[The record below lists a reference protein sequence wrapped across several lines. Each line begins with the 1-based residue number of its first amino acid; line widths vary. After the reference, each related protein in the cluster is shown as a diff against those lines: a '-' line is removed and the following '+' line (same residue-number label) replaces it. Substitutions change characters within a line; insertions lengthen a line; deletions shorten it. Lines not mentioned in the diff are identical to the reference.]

1 MSSLLPGSNKLNPDD
16 DIPDLSGKHYIV
28 TGGSAGIGFGIAAHL
43 LQHKAE
49 NVTILSN
56 KEQHANSALEEL
68 KEYGDVTKAHWVKC
82 DLEDLKFTD
91 RVADELAQSQD
102 RLDGLILNAGL
113 GVGVYN
119 ETKDK
124 LDSHF
129 QVNHLAQF
137 ILLIKL
143 LPRLQR
149 TPGARVVFESSELHR
164 GAASDT
170 KFKDEA
176 EINTDI
182 GPTRL
187 YNRTKLAQILMARAL
202 QRRKEAGELG
212 FQPDQKIFINAVHPG
227 GVATDQPL
235 QAEEAYGKIGV
246 IGHKL
251 VRPFMKDPV
260 SEGCRPALYAATSPE
275 IEEKGISGQYIVP
288 DKKVTSPS
296 SQAQDDELGEA
307 LWRLSIDILHDRVG

>member
-1 MSSLLPGSNKLNPDD
+1 MSSLLPGSNTLNPDE

-43 LQHKAE
+43 IQHNAE

-56 KEQHANSALEEL
+56 KEDHAQSALEEL
-68 KEYGDVTKAHWVKC
+68 KEFGDATKAHWVKC
-82 DLEDLKFTD
+82 DLEDLAFTD
-91 RVADELAQSQD
+91 RVADELASSQD
-102 RLDGLILNAGL
+102 RLDGLVLNAGI

-119 ETKDK
+119 ETKDR

-129 QVNHLAQF
+129 QVNHLSQLA
-137 ILLIKL
+137 LLLKL
-143 LPRLQR
+143 LPRLHR
-149 TPGARVVFESSELHR
+149 TPGARVVFESSDLHR
-164 GAASDT
+164 GADYGT
-170 KFKDEA
+170 NFKDEA

-187 YNRTKLAQILMARAL
+187 YNRTKLAQILTMRAL

-212 FQPDQKIFINAVHPG
+212 FQPGQKIFINAVHPG

-235 QAEEAYGKIGV
+235 QAEDAYGILGV
-246 IGHKL
+246 VGHKL

-260 SEGCRPALYAATSPE
+260 SEGCRPALYATTSPE

-296 SQAQDDELGEA
+296 KQAQNDELGEA
-307 LWRLSIDILHDRVG
+307 LWRLSIRILDDRIG